1 MNDHEGDLLRRARS
15 WAGHVV
21 VDVAPAP
28 AAGHKGGVGQRLEQA
43 LGLKP
48 RFDDVD
54 DPVSGIEV
62 KTLPFAMG
70 TRGQARVL
78 ESTFVTTASASTLVR
93 ETWATS
99 RVKKKLARVLF
110 VPVERSTSR
119 IGAAFLYEPDDDDE
133 AILRADW
140 EDLSDFV
147 AAGLGFAISAR
158 RGRVL
163 QLRPKAKNAQT
174 TTTVTTTSTATC
186 GEEIEIRPQG
196 FYLRPKFTQQLI
208 DQRFT

>member
-1 MNDHEGDLLRRARS
+1 MSDEARAQAALLLKQARS

-54 DPVSGIEV
+54 DPISGVEL
-62 KTLPFAMG
+62 KTLPVAMRSDG
-70 TRGQARVL
+70 KARVL
-78 ESTFVTTASASTLVR
+78 ESTFVTTASASSLVS

-99 RVKKKLARVLF
+99 RVRKKIRRVLF
-110 VPVERSTSR
+110 VPVERATTR
-119 IGAAFLYEPDDDDE
+119 IGAAFLYEPDDADE
-133 AILRADW
+133 AVLRADW
-140 EDLSDFV
+140 EDLADLV

-158 RGRVL
+158 RGQVL

-174 TTTVTTTSTATC
+174 TTTATTSS
-186 GEEIEIRPQG
+186 GEEIELRPQG
-196 FYLRPKFTQQLI
+196 FYLRSRFTQALI
-208 DQRFT
+208 EQRFR